1 METPGVLVIAADRIV
16 SMHEGDAGSGAT
28 TIDLG
33 DATIMP
39 GLIDCHTHIADFVL
53 PSYYLTLM
61 FSKYR
66 TADNVPEA
74 TIYSVRNAQTML
86 RNGFTTI
93 RGAAPAQYL
102 DNVGAGVKVHLQDQC
117 AIGPS
122 LAVTAL
128 VSVPTFPSE
137 SHLRTYDG
145 FLTGHA
151 SKDVGW
157 LHVDWNVGLTVWRLG
172 DAPLAQGFTALALS
186 TSLPPP
192 FSIALEGYAFSDAAP
207 VAPKDGGL
215 RAVLSMSP
223 RSWLVFDVGGDIGFF
238 PSTRSYSVFV
248 GMTIIPV
255 VWWRT

>member
-1 METPGVLVIAADRIV
+1 MVDLPDARDHAFPCRPTVSCTADIAAPGTLEV
-16 SMHEGDAGSGAT
+16 ESG
-28 TIDLG
+28 LLFN
-33 DATIMP
+33 
-39 GLIDCHTHIADFVL
+39 GLNDKTREW
-53 PSYYLTLM
+53 SYPFLLKQTLTKQFQLQVA
-61 FSKYR
+61 S
-66 TADNVPEA
+66 
-74 TIYSVRNAQTML
+74 
-86 RNGFTTI
+86 NGFTTI
-93 RGAAPAQYL
+93 RGVAPAQYL